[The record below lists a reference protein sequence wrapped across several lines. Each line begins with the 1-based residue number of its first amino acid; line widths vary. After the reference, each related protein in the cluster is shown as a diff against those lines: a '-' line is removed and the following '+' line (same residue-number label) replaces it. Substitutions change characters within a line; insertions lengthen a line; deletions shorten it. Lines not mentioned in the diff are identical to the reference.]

1 MAKRLD
7 NKKNAKRLED
17 NKPVRSHSS
26 GAAEEPVRPIKER
39 METAGRARKRRPA
52 LRVLGTLAL
61 IALVTIVMLACMAV
75 VYVKVVV
82 LPDVELQLADLN
94 MKLSSEIYYKDKN
107 TGNYVVM
114 DQPLHGEEHR
124 IRVDYEDIPKDLI
137 NAAIAIEDKRFYDHG
152 GVDWIRTLKG
162 TINMFTGQDVQGGS
176 TITQQLIKNA
186 TTENQVTVK
195 RKIKEIFRAL
205 ELESKYAQ
213 EYGSDSKNYIME
225 MYLNYIY
232 LGEGCNGVYTASY
245 AYFDK
250 NVSELS
256 LAECASLIGITNNPS
271 RYNPYQNPEENKKR
285 QENILWQMYQQGY
298 ITEDEYNGAVNE
310 ELHFS
315 RGEEEETKVYS
326 WYVDALVEQVIQDLM
341 EEQGLAEHVAAEM
354 VYSKG
359 LKIYSNYD
367 PDVQA
372 AVDAVYNDRSNLDFT
387 SVSGQPLQ
395 SAMTVID
402 NETGAVVAIAGGV
415 GEKEGSRSFNRAT
428 QSYRPPGSA
437 IKPLSVYAPAL
448 ELDEITPITVEKD
461 SPYTGEGSPG
471 PNWPVNAYGRYQGD
485 MTMAYAVSHSAN
497 TVAVKVLMNSVTPE
511 VSFEFLQNR
520 FHIEKLVKNRTEN
533 GQIFSDLAPAPLAL
547 GGLTEGMS
555 TYEMAAAY
563 SSFSRGG
570 VYYTPTTYT
579 KVLDNEGNVLLERES
594 EGEEILKEK
603 TTYYL
608 TSMLE
613 GVVQN
618 GTGTQANFKG
628 QDIAGKTGTTT
639 SKKDLWFVGYTP
651 YYTAAVWT
659 GYDQQEAMKQGGNPS
674 VGLWRKVM
682 QRVHANLQYK
692 SFSTPDEEELVSVT
706 YCKKSGK
713 VAVSGCPSTGTIKLY
728 KEDVPTRCSIH
739 RAKIARP
746 QEVPKK
752 EEETTPI
759 ETIENGEDNGGTEEN
774 TPVTPPV
781 TPNPETG
788 T

>member
-1 MAKRLD
+1 MGKWLD
-7 NKKNAKRLED
+7 NKKNTKQLKD
-17 NKPVRSHSS
+17 KNHIPSHASN
-26 GAAEEPVRPIKER
+26 GTEKTVRPAKER
-39 METAGRARKRRPA
+39 IEKMERPKKRRPI

-61 IALVTIVMLACMAV
+61 IVLVTTVMLACMAV
-75 VYVKVVV
+75 VYVKIVV

-94 MKLSSEIYYKDKN
+94 MKLSSEIYYEDKN
-107 TGNYVVM
+107 TGDYVVM

-124 IRVDYEDIPKDLI
+124 IRVDYEDIPQHLI
-137 NAAIAIEDKRFYDHG
+137 DAAIAIEDKRFYEHG

-195 RKIKEIFRAL
+195 RKVKEIFRAL
-205 ELESKYAQ
+205 ELESKYSK
-213 EYGSDSKNYIME
+213 EYGSDSKKYIME

-285 QENILWQMYQQGY
+285 QENILWQMYQQGF
-298 ITEDEYNGAVNE
+298 ITEEEYNGAVNE
-310 ELHFS
+310 KLQFS
-315 RGEEEETKVYS
+315 RGEEQETSVYS
-326 WYVDALVEQVIQDLM
+326 WYVDALVEQVIQDLVK
-341 EEQGLAEHVAAEM
+341 EQGLAEHVAAEM

-359 LKIYSNYD
+359 LKIYSTYD

-372 AVDAVYNDRSNLDFT
+372 AVDAVYNDRANLNYT
-387 SVSGQPLQ
+387 SGSGQFLQ
-395 SAMTVID
+395 SAITVID
-402 NETGAVVAIAGGV
+402 NKTGAVVAIAGGM
-415 GEKEGSRSFNRAT
+415 GEKEGSRAFNRAT

-448 ELDEITPITVEKD
+448 ELEEITPITTEKD
-461 SPYTGEGSPG
+461 SPYTGTGSPG
-471 PNWPVNAYGRYQGD
+471 PNWPVNSYGNYRGN
-485 MTMAYAVSHSAN
+485 MTMAYAVQVSSN
-497 TVAVKVLMNSVTPE
+497 PVAVKVLMNNVTPE
-511 VSFEFLQNR
+511 VSFDFLQDR
-520 FHIEKLVKNRTEN
+520 FHLERLVKSRTQN
-533 GQIFSDLAPAPLAL
+533 GQTFSDIAPAPLAL

-563 SSFSRGG
+563 SSFARGG

-579 KVLDNEGNVLLERES
+579 KVLDNEGNVLLERER
-594 EGEEILKEK
+594 EEEVILKEK

-613 GVVQN
+613 GVVQS
-618 GTGTQANFKG
+618 GTATQANFKG

-639 SKKDLWFVGYTP
+639 SKKDLWFAGYTP

-659 GYDQQEAMKQGGNPS
+659 GYDQQEAMNQTGNPS
-674 VGLWRKVM
+674 VGLWRQVM
-682 QRVHANLQYK
+682 QRVHANLPYE
-692 SFSTPDEEELVSVT
+692 SFHAPDEDELVSVT
-706 YCKKSGK
+706 YCKQSGK
-713 VAVSGCPSTGTIKLY
+713 AATSGCPSTGTIKLY
-728 KEDVPTRCSIH
+728 KEDVPTRCAIH
-739 RAKIARP
+739 RAAISKP
-746 QEVPKK
+746 KEEPKK
-752 EEETTPI
+752 EEESTNEGNNT
-759 ETIENGEDNGGTEEN
+759 NEDTGGAGGNSPVIPPPSVN
-774 TPVTPPV
+774 T
-781 TPNPETG
+781 ETG